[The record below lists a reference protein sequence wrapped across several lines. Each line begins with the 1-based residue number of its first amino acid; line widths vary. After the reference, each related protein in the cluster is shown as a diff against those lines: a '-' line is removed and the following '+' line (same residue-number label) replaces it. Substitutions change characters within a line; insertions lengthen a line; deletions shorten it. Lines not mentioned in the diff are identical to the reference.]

1 MGNNNCKYSTLAII
15 GICGMLIFGT
25 GTMIFSKMML
35 DTTTCPK
42 YNATV
47 YSDAEPWSG

>member
-1 MGNNNCKYSTLAII
+1 MGNNSGKYSSLAII

-35 DTTTCPK
+35 DTTTCP
-42 YNATV
+42 
-47 YSDAEPWSG
+47 